1 MAETVKVEI
10 GITATDGTAS
20 GVSSAQRRLNS
31 LDKSL
36 QKTQKQLDKLGK
48 DRCKIDID
56 ADDSASAKL
65 ARVDDAV
72 QKTGGESATVDVEAN
87 DSASEVLGSVDDSV
101 SELDGQDA
109 NVDLGADDAA
119 SGPIADVSD
128 GVAELNGEEA
138 VVDLSADDSASEV
151 IGDVSDGV
159 AELDGDSATVQI
171 DADDAATPIF
181 HDVDDSM
188 SELNGKTATIE
199 IQAEDA
205 ASGVIDEVQQKA
217 SSLDGTVINMSVQAA
232 GNTAENVKNI
242 GMSEVGKAA
251 GVMGATFGVYD
262 SVSTFADFEQGMS
275 QVAAISGATGTE
287 LDQLTAKAKYMG
299 ATTKFTATESAEA
312 FNYMAMAGWKTSDM
326 LNGIEGIMNL
336 AAASGESLGTT
347 SDIVTDALTAFN
359 MKASDSTHFADVMA
373 QASAN
378 ANTNVSMLGE
388 SFKYVAPVAGA
399 MGYSIEDTAKALG
412 LMANAGV
419 KSSMSG
425 TALRRAITSL
435 AAPTDK
441 QQAAFDKYGIS
452 LTTDSGR
459 IKSLNEVM
467 EDLRTN
473 LGGLSEDEK
482 TAAVTAMFGNQ
493 AMAGMLAI
501 INASDQDWNKLSDA
515 VNNADGASKQMSDTM
530 LDNLSG
536 SFTLMQSAIEGVED
550 ELGLKLSPVF
560 RTLADSITA
569 AMPDATKAID
579 DMFGGLEEKVNNMTF
594 SKEWTEADFFGKI
607 DIAWETLIAEPFMDW
622 VNTEGALDIAD
633 GLGTLFS
640 NAFKILPGGEAPG
653 LSGWLSAG
661 AIAIGTSKIADFI
674 GKVGDLSS
682 KMSALG
688 EAGTV
693 LGTFGSIV
701 GGAIPWIVGGA
712 AAILAL
718 KTAIDAYN
726 ETQIKADLEAHFGD
740 INLNQEEL
748 EAISSQ
754 ILELDWKANITL
766 ALNELRNADQLRS
779 DAKDKLEENDA
790 IEYKARV
797 GVTLTKD
804 DMSAYTTNVETFIA
818 DRKKELDGRTFS
830 AKLLVDTTLSTPEG
844 KTLSSAIDSW
854 TLQDNIEMSSLSNQ
868 LSTAVENALKDGIIN
883 ADEEEAISAL
893 QDKINAIVDQWKVAQ
908 DQAARDMLTDKYGNM
923 SGEELSAGSYKD
935 LVKEM
940 KEQREAAYDTL
951 DQSTEEFYTILHAM
965 DNSGRLKEAGLD
977 YDTLAGQWKQA
988 VQYEK
993 DKEVAN
999 DLTFQS
1005 NTLNNAYSDENTAW
1019 QAGAS
1024 DRYDNAIGLVRAGNV
1039 VGAGMSMVNDNANK
1053 GLNSMFDTY
1062 MSDQVDDMYST
1073 LQNYM
1078 QQFGGKVPEELRTA
1092 YMNAINTGA
1101 LAGSS
1106 NELVGMQSLANS
1118 IAQDANQSMVDAIN
1132 SGTYGDAVKEAFV
1145 SGNQM
1150 AMQDALTELAANG
1163 GVDDTTAQQIYQQQL
1178 INSIKNGDYGE
1189 LLQNALEIALA
1200 EGTEEPVTMSGLQA
1214 EVSDLQVTQ
1223 DSAENVRQSVQDFM
1237 DATSKTEGT
1246 EVTYDAGN
1254 VVVKMGE
1261 GTDTSGIESAL
1272 QMTSDQLSQYKVEVE
1287 GGEVE
1292 YKIPEDQILSAQERA
1307 AQEIAGESGGEFK
1320 IDGGEAYIEYTIN
1333 EGDTLTSIE
1342 QATGIAKEKIAE
1354 MNNIEDLNVIN
1365 AGATIKIPADS
1376 ITVDTSEISGAAE
1389 GESVDV
1395 GDVDATATA
1404 NTDVEA
1410 GEVDPSGAYDTASQ
1424 ETQSAFDT
1432 AMEVDGTADATLDQT
1447 NNADEVYSGVSSDV
1461 QGKFNS
1467 AIPAHGT
1474 VNVTLDWHITN
1485 PTASISVGTSGGTAT
1500 ATISSAGMANGGFVD
1515 GAMLSLIGEDG
1526 PEFVVPVG
1534 SKRRNRGVE
1543 LWAKAGEAL
1552 GMFDSIPAYADGGLI
1567 GGDEDDFLSTPFEK
1581 KKETSNNVWE
1591 GLFGSD
1597 PNNSTP
1603 NVLESLLAATGGPQ
1617 GDNNDTT
1624 NGVNVNVSM
1633 SPVIQIEGS
1642 SMNEQEV
1649 FEVMKSRIKE
1659 LSDDVG
1665 YEIGEKLSKIFGNM
1679 PLAGEG

>member
-1 MAETVKVEI
+1 
-10 GITATDGTAS
+10 
-20 GVSSAQRRLNS
+20 
-31 LDKSL
+31 
-36 QKTQKQLDKLGK
+36 
-48 DRCKIDID
+48 
-56 ADDSASAKL
+56 
-65 ARVDDAV
+65 
-72 QKTGGESATVDVEAN
+72 
-87 DSASEVLGSVDDSV
+87 
-101 SELDGQDA
+101 
-109 NVDLGADDAA
+109 
-119 SGPIADVSD
+119 
-128 GVAELNGEEA
+128 
-138 VVDLSADDSASEV
+138 
-151 IGDVSDGV
+151 
-159 AELDGDSATVQI
+159 
-171 DADDAATPIF
+171 
-181 HDVDDSM
+181 
-188 SELNGKTATIE
+188 
-199 IQAEDA
+199 
-205 ASGVIDEVQQKA
+205 
-217 SSLDGTVINMSVQAA
+217 
-232 GNTAENVKNI
+232 
-242 GMSEVGKAA
+242 
-251 GVMGATFGVYD
+251 
-262 SVSTFADFEQGMS
+262 
-275 QVAAISGATGTE
+275 
-287 LDQLTAKAKYMG
+287 
-299 ATTKFTATESAEA
+299 
-312 FNYMAMAGWKTSDM
+312 
-326 LNGIEGIMNL
+326 
-336 AAASGESLGTT
+336 
-347 SDIVTDALTAFN
+347 
-359 MKASDSTHFADVMA
+359 
-373 QASAN
+373 
-378 ANTNVSMLGE
+378 
-388 SFKYVAPVAGA
+388 
-399 MGYSIEDTAKALG
+399 
-412 LMANAGV
+412 
-419 KSSMSG
+419 
-425 TALRRAITSL
+425 
-435 AAPTDK
+435 
-441 QQAAFDKYGIS
+441 
-452 LTTDSGR
+452 
-459 IKSLNEVM
+459 
-467 EDLRTN
+467 
-473 LGGLSEDEK
+473 
-482 TAAVTAMFGNQ
+482 
-493 AMAGMLAI
+493 
-501 INASDQDWNKLSDA
+501 
-515 VNNADGASKQMSDTM
+515 
-530 LDNLSG
+530 
-536 SFTLMQSAIEGVED
+536 
-550 ELGLKLSPVF
+550 
-560 RTLADSITA
+560 
-569 AMPDATKAID
+569 
-579 DMFGGLEEKVNNMTF
+579 
-594 SKEWTEADFFGKI
+594 
-607 DIAWETLIAEPFMDW
+607 
-622 VNTEGALDIAD
+622 
-633 GLGTLFS
+633 
-640 NAFKILPGGEAPG
+640 
-653 LSGWLSAG
+653 
-661 AIAIGTSKIADFI
+661 
-674 GKVGDLSS
+674 
-682 KMSALG
+682 
-688 EAGTV
+688 
-693 LGTFGSIV
+693 
-701 GGAIPWIVGGA
+701 
-712 AAILAL
+712 
-718 KTAIDAYN
+718 
-726 ETQIKADLEAHFGD
+726 
-740 INLNQEEL
+740 
-748 EAISSQ
+748 
-754 ILELDWKANITL
+754 
-766 ALNELRNADQLRS
+766 
-779 DAKDKLEENDA
+779 
-790 IEYKARV
+790 
-797 GVTLTKD
+797 
-804 DMSAYTTNVETFIA
+804 
-818 DRKKELDGRTFS
+818 
-830 AKLLVDTTLSTPEG
+830 
-844 KTLSSAIDSW
+844 
-854 TLQDNIEMSSLSNQ
+854 
-868 LSTAVENALKDGIIN
+868 
-883 ADEEEAISAL
+883 
-893 QDKINAIVDQWKVAQ
+893 
-908 DQAARDMLTDKYGNM
+908 
-923 SGEELSAGSYKD
+923 
-935 LVKEM
+935 
-940 KEQREAAYDTL
+940 
-951 DQSTEEFYTILHAM
+951 
-965 DNSGRLKEAGLD
+965 
-977 YDTLAGQWKQA
+977 
-988 VQYEK
+988 
-993 DKEVAN
+993 
-999 DLTFQS
+999 
-1005 NTLNNAYSDENTAW
+1005 
-1019 QAGAS
+1019 
-1024 DRYDNAIGLVRAGNV
+1024 
-1039 VGAGMSMVNDNANK
+1039 
-1053 GLNSMFDTY
+1053 
-1062 MSDQVDDMYST
+1062 
-1073 LQNYM
+1073 
-1078 QQFGGKVPEELRTA
+1078 
-1092 YMNAINTGA
+1092 MNAINTGA